1 MAKYE
6 PGPKQ
11 HKVHQYLTGHPEIR
25 DLLIGGGA
33 GGAKSY
39 TAAAWIIMSALK
51 YPNTFWFVGRETL
64 ESIKGSILKTFK
76 RILKD
81 WGVEYKMNY
90 SSYVMSFANGS
101 EVMFKQLQMKPGN
114 PEFDQLG
121 SYEFTGAY
129 IEEAQQVCQQA
140 AEVLAT
146 RIRYRLEEYGL
157 SPKLLMSCN
166 PSKNWLRSEY
176 YLPWTKG
183 ELKPHRYFIP
193 LLASDNKHVEKSY
206 VNNLG
211 LLDEQNRK
219 RLLDGNW
226 DYDDSDQAL
235 FSWDILSEAFESV
248 KYRDDSEERK
258 YITVDPA
265 GQGKDKAVIMV
276 WYGYHVEDIITFAK
290 STTTEIA
297 DEIKAQMAKH
307 KIREHKI
314 AIDIDGGTGV
324 KDQVSAFCQGI
335 NNGATPFR
343 NENYRNLKT
352 QMYFKMA
359 EMLPK
364 ISFAPHLK
372 KYKDIILQEVYAHKR
387 TNIDS
392 DSKIEMTKK
401 DQVKK
406 DIGRSPDFADA
417 LAYRFFWPCK
427 NKWNI

>member
-1 MAKYE
+1 MANFTPTK
-6 PGPKQ
+6 KQ
-11 HKVHQYLTGHPEIR
+11 HEIIQYLTGHPEVR
-25 DLLIGGGA
+25 DCLVGGGA
-33 GGAKSY
+33 GGGKSY
-39 TAAAWIIMSALK
+39 AAAAFFIMSALK
-51 YPNTFWFVGRETL
+51 YEGTLWFVGRETL
-64 ESIKGSILKTFK
+64 KSIKTSILQTFLK
-76 RILKD
+76 ILRE
-81 WGVEYKMNY
+81 WGIDYKINY
-90 SSYVMSFANGS
+90 SDYIITFPNGS
-101 EVMFKQLQMKPGN
+101 MIMFMQLSKRPN
-114 PEFDQLG
+114 DDNWDFLG
-121 SYEFTGAY
+121 SLELTGAY
-129 IEEAQQVCQQA
+129 IEECQQVSKIA
-140 AEVLAT
+140 AQVLAS
-146 RIRYRLEEYGL
+146 RIRYKLKENGL

-166 PSKNWLRSEY
+166 PSKNWLRSEW

-183 ELKPHRYFIP
+183 ELEPHKVFIQM
-193 LLASDNKHVEKSY
+193 LEKDNKFGEESY
-206 VNNLG
+206 RRSLG

-219 RLLDGNW
+219 RLLEGSW

-297 DEIKAQMAKH
+297 DEIKLQMAKH
-307 KIREHKI
+307 KIREHMI

-324 KDQVSAFCQGI
+324 KDQVSIYCKGI

-372 KYKDIILQEVYAHKR
+372 KYKDLILQEVYAHKR
-387 TNIDS
+387 VNIDS
-392 DSKIEMTKK
+392 DGKIEMTKK

-406 DIGRSPDFADA
+406 EIGRSPDFSDA

-427 NKWNI
+427 NKWDV